1 MKTKRVFSKTP
12 LAAAV
17 SGILA
22 GTSPLAIAQSDTT
35 ADRGIEEIVV
45 TATRR
50 ETSLQDVPYNISAK
64 SGADIAAAQIIDN
77 ADLMREIPGVSVVDR
92 GYRNSGVI
100 NGIMIRGINVDG
112 SALGDYALSTVPT
125 VSTYVNDTPVY
136 ANFVLKDINRVE
148 VLRGPQ
154 GTLYGS
160 GSLGGTVR
168 YITNA
173 PDTEEFEGEV
183 SASFS
188 QSDGSEGTNYNV
200 DALLNVPFNE
210 KTALRISAGT
220 IQNDGIVDYVNVYQ
234 LDASGVPVAPN
245 GVLAPDATVLNV
257 EDADDVDV
265 TYGRAALYFAPT
277 DRFDL
282 TLAYQMQSDD
292 IGGRRQETN
301 GVNGFGERYDEY
313 QNGSIQ
319 LEPSSRD
326 VSLASLEMDID
337 LGFATLTS
345 STSNYDHDGDSIS
358 ENTGFYAQLGWLGA
372 YYYNYPR
379 PMAQAIRTY
388 KDEAFVQE
396 LRLVSNGEHT
406 IDYVVGAFYRDQDL
420 FSTQQSFLRGFKT
433 WADTAFGAP
442 PSFVISDLD
451 FDYSRTETFKDLG
464 IFGELT
470 FNVSDSFRL
479 TGGLRYF
486 DNEFTNNTY
495 MGVGLWT
502 TFNVIDTASFETKE
516 DDILFKLNASWDVS
530 DNGMLYGTISEGYR
544 RGGSNAVPTVG
555 FFAEDPGWLQY
566 DSDSAVNYEVG
577 FKGTTERMRY
587 TIASFYVDWSDVQ
600 VNTATSNWAFFA
612 AANGGGAET
621 YGLELEVDGYLTDAL
636 HYSFGYAYVTA
647 ELTDEVLAPT
657 AAATVQA
664 LQGAQLPGTP
674 ENTVNASIDH
684 TLELGNGMNWV
695 NRLSGYYQSSTRNA
709 INADT
714 ASPGR
719 FNVELDSFEL
729 LNYVTTLSRN
739 NWEASFFVRNLTNE
753 RGVTGI
759 FTEVYMGTDPA
770 QNYFGNGSK
779 EFLTLPRTLGF
790 NVRFRY

>member
-1 MKTKRVFSKTP
+1 MKTNRIFSKTP
-12 LAAAV
+12 LAVAV
-17 SGILA
+17 GSILSGTA
-22 GTSPLAIAQSDTT
+22 PLAMAQAESGSE
-35 ADRGIEEIVV
+35 RGIEEIVV

-50 ETSLQDVPYNISAK
+50 EQSLQDIPYNISAK

-125 VSTYVNDTPVY
+125 VSTYVNDTPIY
-136 ANFVLKDINRVE
+136 ANFVLKDISRVE

-154 GTLYGS
+154 ATLYGS

-173 PDTEEFEGEV
+173 PNPEAFEGEI
-183 SASFS
+183 SATIS
-188 QSDGSEGTNYNV
+188 QTDGSDGNNYNV
-200 DALLNVPFNE
+200 DALINVPINDKSAFR
-210 KTALRISAGT
+210 LSAGT

-234 LDASGVPVAPN
+234 LDANGVPVAPN
-245 GVLAPDATVLNV
+245 GVLDDESVVVSV
-257 EDADDVDV
+257 EDADDVDI
-265 TYGRAALYFAPT
+265 TYGRAAFYFAPS

-282 TLAYQMQSDD
+282 TLAYQLQSDK

-301 GVNGFGERYDEY
+301 GNNGFGDPYAEY

-345 STSNYDHDGDSIS
+345 STSAYDHEGDSIS

-379 PMAQAIRTY
+379 PMAQAVRTY
-388 KDEAFVQE
+388 KDAAFVQE
-396 LRLVSNGEHT
+396 LRLVSSGDNT
-406 IDYVVGAFYRDQDL
+406 LDYVVGAFYRDQDL
-420 FSTQQSFLRGFKT
+420 DSTQQSFLRGFKA

-442 PSFVISDLD
+442 PSFVISDMD
-451 FDYSRTETFKDLG
+451 FDYARDEKFEDLG
-464 IFGELT
+464 VFGELT

-479 TGGLRYF
+479 TGGLRWF
-486 DNEFTNNTY
+486 DNTFTNNTY

-502 TFNVIDTASFETKE
+502 TFNETDTASFEVKE

-544 RGGSNAVPTVG
+544 RGGSNAVPTTG

-566 DSDSAVNYEVG
+566 DSDSATNYEIG

-587 TIASFYVDWSDVQ
+587 TIAAFFVDWENVQ

-612 AANGGGAET
+612 AANGDGAET
-621 YGLELEVDGYLTDAL
+621 YGVELEIDGYLTDAL
-636 HYSFGYAYVTA
+636 HYSFGYAFVNA
-647 ELTDEVLAPT
+647 ELTDDVLAPT
-657 AAATVQA
+657 AAATVLA
-664 LQGAQLPGTP
+664 LAGAALPGTP
-674 ENTVNASIDH
+674 ENTVNASIDY
-684 TLELGNGMNWV
+684 TAEMGNGMSWV

-709 INADT
+709 VNADT
-714 ASPGR
+714 NTPGR
-719 FNVELDSFEL
+719 FNVELGSFGL
-729 LNYVTTLSRN
+729 LNYVTTLSKN
-739 NWEASFFVRNLTNE
+739 NWEASLYVRNLTNE
-753 RGVTGI
+753 RGVTGM
-759 FTEVYMGTDPA
+759 FTESYMGTDPS
-770 QNYFGNGSK
+770 QNYYGNGSK
-779 EFLTLPRTLGF
+779 EFLTLPRTVGL